1 MSEHEFEH
9 EHEYGCEHN
18 CCEHDGHCE
27 CGHEHEHHHE
37 HESEHGHSH
46 GCACGC
52 GGCAHDDEEEETKLS
67 LTLLGVSAVLVV
79 VGLFLKSIPIAQTI
93 VGIVAVVLAAYPL
106 VFKVYGDIKA
116 RRFTEIELMIISVV
130 AACCIGELRDAAL
143 VAILYRIGEI
153 IEDRAVENS
162 RKAIDSVAK
171 IQQDY
176 AHLVL
181 DDGTTR
187 KVDAEDVPVGAKIN
201 VLPYERFPIDG
212 VVESGISTA
221 DASAITGESLPITLG
236 KGVEVKSGM
245 VNGKDSVTVVTTE
258 LFGNSTASRI
268 VRMVEDATE
277 KKGNVQKFI
286 TRFAKY
292 YTPIVVIIAVA
303 LAVIGSIATKDV
315 ASWVKRALVFLVA
328 SCPCAIVISIPLGF
342 YTGIGAAAKDGI
354 IVKGSIF
361 IEAFAKAKAFVFD
374 KTGTLTT
381 GNFEVSKITS
391 MSNFTEEQIL
401 TLAAAAEYYSSHPIA
416 KSIVGA
422 APQIDEKYL
431 SDFREVAGGGTSVV
445 FDGKRILCGGRRLLE
460 TEGVETPD
468 YTDGD
473 VCVVFDG
480 KIIGTITLRSALR
493 NGVEDMVEHL
503 RDQGVEHIIMLT
515 GDNET
520 ASDEVAKAINLDE
533 YYCNL
538 LPEEKLSH
546 LEEIKNEYGKV
557 VYVGDGIND
566 APVLASADAGV
577 AMGLGTQAASEAADV
592 ILTNDRLDKLAPAH
606 RLFKRTINIVHFN
619 LIFAI
624 VIKMIVLILGA
635 AGYAPVWLAVFADV
649 GVCVICILISTL
661 IGKAKNS
668 FFDTIHL
675 R

>member
-1 MSEHEFEH
+1 MSEHS
-9 EHEYGCEHN
+9 
-18 CCEHDGHCE
+18 HD
-27 CGHEHEHHHE
+27 
-37 HESEHGHSH
+37 SHSS
-46 GCACGC
+46 C
-52 GGCAHDDEEEETKLS
+52 GGCCGSCAHDHEEKEENKLS
-67 LTLLGVSAVLVV
+67 KILLGVSAALVAV
-79 VGLFLKSIPIAQTI
+79 ELFLKALPVAATIIGIAA
-93 VGIVAVVLAAYPL
+93 VALAAYPL
-106 VFKVYGDIKA
+106 VFTVYDDIKE
-116 RRFTEIELMIISVV
+116 RRFTEVELMIISVI

-143 VAILYRIGEI
+143 VAILYRVGEM

-162 RKAIDSVAK
+162 RKSIDSVSK
-171 IQQDY
+171 IQQDF

-181 DDGTTR
+181 EDGSTQ
-187 KVDAEDVPVGAKIN
+187 KVHADEVSVGSKIT

-212 VVESGISTA
+212 VVFSGISTA
-221 DASAITGESLPITLG
+221 DASAITGESKPITLG

-245 VNGKDSVTVVTTE
+245 INGKDSVTVVTTE

-268 VRMVEDATE
+268 VKMVEDAAE
-277 KKGNVQKFI
+277 RKGNVQKFI

-292 YTPIVVIIAVA
+292 YTPIVVIIAVL
-303 LAVIGSIATKDV
+303 LAVIGSIATKDP
-315 ASWVKRALVFLVA
+315 ASWIKRALIFLVA

-342 YTGIGAAAKDGI
+342 YTGIGTAAKDGI
-354 IVKGSIF
+354 IVKGSVF
-361 IEAFAKAKAFVFD
+361 IEAFAKAKTFVFD

-381 GNFEVSKITS
+381 GSFEVSKVTP
-391 MSNFTEEQIL
+391 MSKFSEDQIL
-401 TLAAAAEYYSSHPIA
+401 TLAAAAEHFSSHPIA
-416 KSIVGA
+416 KSIVEA
-422 APQIDEKYL
+422 APPIDEKYL

-445 FDGKRILCGGRRLLE
+445 FDGKKILCGGRRLLE
-460 TEGVETPD
+460 TEGIETPD

-473 VCVVFDG
+473 VCVVLDG
-480 KIIGTITLRSALR
+480 RLIGTITLRSALR
-493 NGVEDMVEHL
+493 KGVADMVEKL

-520 ASDEVAKAINLDE
+520 ASDEVADAVNLDE

-546 LEEIKNEYGKV
+546 LEQIKNEYGKV

-606 RLFKRTINIVHFN
+606 RLFKRTVNIVSFN

-624 VIKMIVLILGA
+624 TIKMIVLILGA
-635 AGYAPVWLAVFADV
+635 AGFAQVWLAVFADV
-649 GVCVICILISTL
+649 GVCIICILISAL

>member
-1 MSEHEFEH
+1 MSEHS
-9 EHEYGCEHN
+9 
-18 CCEHDGHCE
+18 HD
-27 CGHEHEHHHE
+27 
-37 HESEHGHSH
+37 SHSS
-46 GCACGC
+46 C
-52 GGCAHDDEEEETKLS
+52 GGCCGSCAHDHEEKEENKLS
-67 LTLLGVSAVLVV
+67 KILLGVSAALVAV
-79 VGLFLKSIPIAQTI
+79 ELFLKALPVAATIIGIAA
-93 VGIVAVVLAAYPL
+93 VALAAYPL
-106 VFKVYGDIKA
+106 VFTVYDDIKE
-116 RRFTEIELMIISVV
+116 RRFTEVELMIISVI

-143 VAILYRIGEI
+143 VAILYRVGEM

-162 RKAIDSVAK
+162 RKSIDSVSK
-171 IQQDY
+171 IQQDF

-181 DDGTTR
+181 EDGSTQ
-187 KVDAEDVPVGAKIN
+187 KVHADEVPVGSKIT

-212 VVESGISTA
+212 VVFSGISTA
-221 DASAITGESLPITLG
+221 DASAITGESKPITLG

-245 VNGKDSVTVVTTE
+245 INGKDSVTVVTTE

-268 VRMVEDATE
+268 VKMVEDAAE
-277 KKGNVQKFI
+277 RKGNVQKFI

-292 YTPIVVIIAVA
+292 YTPIVVIIAVL
-303 LAVIGSIATKDV
+303 LAVIGSIATKDP
-315 ASWVKRALVFLVA
+315 ASWIKRALIFLVA

-342 YTGIGAAAKDGI
+342 YTGIGTAAKDGI
-354 IVKGSIF
+354 IVKGSVF
-361 IEAFAKAKAFVFD
+361 IEAFAKAKTFVFD

-381 GNFEVSKITS
+381 GSFEVSKVTP
-391 MSNFTEEQIL
+391 MSKFSEDQIL
-401 TLAAAAEYYSSHPIA
+401 TLAAAAEHFSSHPIA
-416 KSIVGA
+416 KSIVDA
-422 APQIDEKYL
+422 APPIDEKYL

-445 FDGKRILCGGRRLLE
+445 FDGKKILCGGRRLLE
-460 TEGVETPD
+460 TEGIETPD

-473 VCVVFDG
+473 VCVVLDG
-480 KIIGTITLRSALR
+480 RLIGTITLRSALR
-493 NGVEDMVEHL
+493 KGVADMVEKL

-520 ASDEVAKAINLDE
+520 ASDEVADAVNLDE

-546 LEEIKNEYGKV
+546 LEQIKNEYGKV

-606 RLFKRTINIVHFN
+606 RLFKRTVNIVSFN

-624 VIKMIVLILGA
+624 TIKMIVLILGA
-635 AGYAPVWLAVFADV
+635 AGFAQVWLAVFADV
-649 GVCVICILISTL
+649 GVCIICILISAL

>member
-1 MSEHEFEH
+1 MSEHS
-9 EHEYGCEHN
+9 
-18 CCEHDGHCE
+18 HD
-27 CGHEHEHHHE
+27 
-37 HESEHGHSH
+37 SHSS
-46 GCACGC
+46 C
-52 GGCAHDDEEEETKLS
+52 GGCCGSCAHDHEEKEENKLS
-67 LTLLGVSAVLVV
+67 KILLGVSAALVAV
-79 VGLFLKSIPIAQTI
+79 ELFLKALPVAATIIGIAA
-93 VGIVAVVLAAYPL
+93 VALAAYPL
-106 VFKVYGDIKA
+106 VFTVYDDIKE
-116 RRFTEIELMIISVV
+116 RRFTEVELMIISVI

-143 VAILYRIGEI
+143 VAILYRLGEM

-162 RKAIDSVAK
+162 RKSIDSVSK
-171 IQQDY
+171 IQQDF

-181 DDGTTR
+181 EDGSTQ
-187 KVDAEDVPVGAKIN
+187 KVHADEVPVGSKIT

-212 VVESGISTA
+212 VVFSGISTA
-221 DASAITGESLPITLG
+221 DASAITGESKPITLG

-245 VNGKDSVTVVTTE
+245 INGKDSVTVVTTE

-268 VRMVEDATE
+268 VKMVEDAAE
-277 KKGNVQKFI
+277 RKGNVQKFI

-292 YTPIVVIIAVA
+292 YTPIVVIIAVL
-303 LAVIGSIATKDV
+303 LAVIGSIATKDP
-315 ASWVKRALVFLVA
+315 ASWIKRALIFLVA

-342 YTGIGAAAKDGI
+342 YTGIGTAAKDGV
-354 IVKGSIF
+354 IVKGSVF
-361 IEAFAKAKAFVFD
+361 IEAFAKAKTFVFD

-381 GNFEVSKITS
+381 GSFEVSKVTP
-391 MSNFTEEQIL
+391 MSKFSEDQIL
-401 TLAAAAEYYSSHPIA
+401 TLAAAAEHFSSHPIA
-416 KSIVGA
+416 KSIVDA
-422 APQIDEKYL
+422 APPIDEKYL

-445 FDGKRILCGGRRLLE
+445 FDGKKILCGGRRLLE
-460 TEGVETPD
+460 TEGIETPD

-473 VCVVFDG
+473 VCVVLDG
-480 KIIGTITLRSALR
+480 RLIGTITLRSALR
-493 NGVEDMVEHL
+493 KGVADMVEKL

-520 ASDEVAKAINLDE
+520 ASDEVADAVNLDE

-546 LEEIKNEYGKV
+546 LEQIKNEYGKV

-606 RLFKRTINIVHFN
+606 RLFKRTVNIVSFN

-624 VIKMIVLILGA
+624 TIKMIVLILGA
-635 AGYAPVWLAVFADV
+635 AGFAQVWLAVFADV
-649 GVCVICILISTL
+649 GVCIICILISAL

>member
-1 MSEHEFEH
+1 MSEHS
-9 EHEYGCEHN
+9 
-18 CCEHDGHCE
+18 HD
-27 CGHEHEHHHE
+27 
-37 HESEHGHSH
+37 SHSS
-46 GCACGC
+46 C
-52 GGCAHDDEEEETKLS
+52 GGCCGSCAHDHEEKEENKLS
-67 LTLLGVSAVLVV
+67 KILLGVSAALVAV
-79 VGLFLKSIPIAQTI
+79 ELFLKALPVAATIIGIAA
-93 VGIVAVVLAAYPL
+93 VALAAYPL
-106 VFKVYGDIKA
+106 VFTVYDDIKE
-116 RRFTEIELMIISVV
+116 RRFTEVELMIISVI

-143 VAILYRIGEI
+143 VAILYRLGEM

-162 RKAIDSVAK
+162 RKSIDSVSK
-171 IQQDY
+171 IQQDF

-181 DDGTTR
+181 EDGSTQ
-187 KVDAEDVPVGAKIN
+187 KVHADEVPIGSKIT

-212 VVESGISTA
+212 VVFSGISTA
-221 DASAITGESLPITLG
+221 DASAITGESKPITLG

-245 VNGKDSVTVVTTE
+245 INGKDSVTVVTTE

-268 VRMVEDATE
+268 VKMVEDAAE
-277 KKGNVQKFI
+277 RKGNVQKFI

-292 YTPIVVIIAVA
+292 YTPIVVIIAVL
-303 LAVIGSIATKDV
+303 LAVIGSIATKDP
-315 ASWVKRALVFLVA
+315 ASWIKRALIFLVA

-342 YTGIGAAAKDGI
+342 YTGIGTAAKDGV
-354 IVKGSIF
+354 IVKGSVF
-361 IEAFAKAKAFVFD
+361 IEAFAKAKTFVFD

-381 GNFEVSKITS
+381 GSFEVSKVTP
-391 MSNFTEEQIL
+391 MSKFSEDQIL
-401 TLAAAAEYYSSHPIA
+401 TLAAAAEHFSSHPIA
-416 KSIVGA
+416 KSIVEA
-422 APQIDEKYL
+422 APPIDEKYL
-431 SDFREVAGGGTSVV
+431 GDFREVAGGGTSVV
-445 FDGKRILCGGRRLLE
+445 FDGKKILCGGRRLLE
-460 TEGVETPD
+460 TEGIETPD

-473 VCVVFDG
+473 VCVVLDG
-480 KIIGTITLRSALR
+480 RLIGTITLRSALR
-493 NGVEDMVEHL
+493 KGVADMVEKL

-520 ASDEVAKAINLDE
+520 ASDEVADAVNLDE

-546 LEEIKNEYGKV
+546 LEQIKNEYGKV

-606 RLFKRTINIVHFN
+606 RLFKRTVNIVSFN

-624 VIKMIVLILGA
+624 TIKMIVLILGA
-635 AGYAPVWLAVFADV
+635 AGFAQVWLAVFADV
-649 GVCVICILISTL
+649 GVCIICILISAL

>member
-1 MSEHEFEH
+1 MSEHS
-9 EHEYGCEHN
+9 
-18 CCEHDGHCE
+18 HD
-27 CGHEHEHHHE
+27 
-37 HESEHGHSH
+37 SHSS
-46 GCACGC
+46 C
-52 GGCAHDDEEEETKLS
+52 GGCCGSCAHDHEEKEENKLS
-67 LTLLGVSAVLVV
+67 KILLGVSAALVA
-79 VGLFLKSIPIAQTI
+79 VGLFLKALPVAATIIGIAA
-93 VGIVAVVLAAYPL
+93 VALAAYPL
-106 VFKVYGDIKA
+106 VFTVYDDIKE
-116 RRFTEIELMIISVV
+116 RRFTEVELMIISVI

-143 VAILYRIGEI
+143 VAILYRVGEM

-162 RKAIDSVAK
+162 RKSIDSVSK
-171 IQQDY
+171 IQQDF

-181 DDGTTR
+181 EDGSTQ
-187 KVDAEDVPVGAKIN
+187 KVHADEVPVGSKIT

-212 VVESGISTA
+212 VVFSGISTA
-221 DASAITGESLPITLG
+221 DASAITGESKPITLG

-245 VNGKDSVTVVTTE
+245 INGKDSVTVVTTE

-268 VRMVEDATE
+268 VKMVEDAAE
-277 KKGNVQKFI
+277 RKGNVQKFI

-292 YTPIVVIIAVA
+292 YTPIVVIIAVL
-303 LAVIGSIATKDV
+303 LAVIGSIATKDP
-315 ASWVKRALVFLVA
+315 ASWIKRALIFLVA

-342 YTGIGAAAKDGI
+342 YTGIGTAAKDGV
-354 IVKGSIF
+354 IVKGSVF
-361 IEAFAKAKAFVFD
+361 IEAFAKAKTFVFD

-381 GNFEVSKITS
+381 GSFEVSKVTP
-391 MSNFTEEQIL
+391 MSKFSEDQIL
-401 TLAAAAEYYSSHPIA
+401 TLAAAAEHFSSHPIA
-416 KSIVGA
+416 KSIVEA
-422 APQIDEKYL
+422 APPIDEKYL

-445 FDGKRILCGGRRLLE
+445 FDGKKILCGGRRLLE
-460 TEGVETPD
+460 TEGIETPD

-473 VCVVFDG
+473 VCVVLDG
-480 KIIGTITLRSALR
+480 RLIGTITLRSALR
-493 NGVEDMVEHL
+493 KGVADMVEKL

-520 ASDEVAKAINLDE
+520 ASDEVADAVNLDE

-546 LEEIKNEYGKV
+546 LEQIKNEYGKV

-606 RLFKRTINIVHFN
+606 RLFKRTVNIVSFN

-624 VIKMIVLILGA
+624 TIKMIVLILGA
-635 AGYAPVWLAVFADV
+635 AGFAQVWLAVFADV
-649 GVCVICILISTL
+649 GVCIICILISAL

>member
-1 MSEHEFEH
+1 MSEHS
-9 EHEYGCEHN
+9 
-18 CCEHDGHCE
+18 HDC
-27 CGHEHEHHHE
+27 
-37 HESEHGHSH
+37 HSS
-46 GCACGC
+46 C
-52 GGCAHDDEEEETKLS
+52 GGCCGNCSHGNEEKEENKLS
-67 LTLLGVSAVLVV
+67 KILLGVSAALVV
-79 VGLFLKSIPIAQTI
+79 VGLFLKSLPVAATIIGIAA
-93 VGIVAVVLAAYPL
+93 VALAAYPL
-106 VFKVYGDIKA
+106 VFTVYDDIKE
-116 RRFTEIELMIISVV
+116 RRFTEVELMLISVI

-143 VAILYRIGEI
+143 VAILYRIGEM
-153 IEDRAVENS
+153 IEGRAVENS
-162 RKAIDSVAK
+162 RKSIDSVSK
-171 IQQDY
+171 IQQDF
-176 AHLVL
+176 AHLIL
-181 DDGTTR
+181 EDGSTQ
-187 KVDAEDVPVGAKIN
+187 KVHADEVPVGSKIT

-212 VVESGISTA
+212 VVYSGISTA
-221 DASAITGESLPITLG
+221 DASAITGESKPITLG
-236 KGVEVKSGM
+236 KGAEVKSGM
-245 VNGKDSVTVVTTE
+245 INGKDSVTVVTTE

-268 VRMVEDATE
+268 VKMVEDAAE
-277 KKGNVQKFI
+277 RKGNVQKFI

-292 YTPIVVIIAVA
+292 YTPIVVIIAVL
-303 LAVIGSIATKDV
+303 LAVIGSIATKEP
-315 ASWVKRALVFLVA
+315 ASWIKRALIFLVA

-342 YTGIGAAAKDGI
+342 YTGIGTAAKDGI
-354 IVKGSIF
+354 IVKGSVF
-361 IEAFAKAKAFVFD
+361 IEAFAKAKTFVFD

-381 GNFEVSKITS
+381 GSFEVSRVTP
-391 MSNFTEEQIL
+391 MSKFSEDQIL
-401 TLAAAAEYYSSHPIA
+401 TLAAAAEHFSSHPIA
-416 KSIVGA
+416 KSIVEA
-422 APQIDEKYL
+422 APPIDEKYL

-445 FDGKRILCGGRRLLE
+445 FDGKKILCGGRRLLE

-473 VCVVFDG
+473 VCVVLDG
-480 KIIGTITLRSALR
+480 RLIGTITLRSALR
-493 NGVEDMVEHL
+493 KGVADMVERL
-503 RDQGVEHIIMLT
+503 RDQGIEHIIMLT

-546 LEEIKNEYGKV
+546 LEDIKNEYGKV

-606 RLFKRTINIVHFN
+606 RLFKRTINIVNFN

-624 VIKMIVLILGA
+624 TVKMIVLILGA

-649 GVCVICILISTL
+649 GVCIICILISSL

>member
-1 MSEHEFEH
+1 MSEHS
-9 EHEYGCEHN
+9 
-18 CCEHDGHCE
+18 HD
-27 CGHEHEHHHE
+27 
-37 HESEHGHSH
+37 SHSS
-46 GCACGC
+46 C
-52 GGCAHDDEEEETKLS
+52 GGCCGSCAHDHEEKEENKLS
-67 LTLLGVSAVLVV
+67 KILLGVSAALVA
-79 VGLFLKSIPIAQTI
+79 VGLFLKALPVAATIIGIAA
-93 VGIVAVVLAAYPL
+93 VALAAYPL
-106 VFKVYGDIKA
+106 VFTVYDDIKE
-116 RRFTEIELMIISVV
+116 RRFTEVELMLISVI

-143 VAILYRIGEI
+143 VAILYRVGEM

-162 RKAIDSVAK
+162 RKSIDSVSK
-171 IQQDY
+171 IQQDF

-181 DDGTTR
+181 EDGSTQ
-187 KVDAEDVPVGAKIN
+187 KVHADEVPVGSKIT

-212 VVESGISTA
+212 VVFSGISTA
-221 DASAITGESLPITLG
+221 DASAITGESKPITLG

-245 VNGKDSVTVVTTE
+245 INGKDSVTVVTTE
-258 LFGNSTASRI
+258 LFDNSTASRI
-268 VRMVEDATE
+268 VKMVEDAAE
-277 KKGNVQKFI
+277 RKGNVQKFI

-292 YTPIVVIIAVA
+292 YTPIVVIIAVL
-303 LAVIGSIATKDV
+303 LAVIGSIATKDP
-315 ASWVKRALVFLVA
+315 ASWIKRALIFLVA

-342 YTGIGAAAKDGI
+342 YTGIGTAAKDGV
-354 IVKGSIF
+354 IVKGSVF
-361 IEAFAKAKAFVFD
+361 IEAFAKAKTFVFD

-381 GNFEVSKITS
+381 GSFEVSKVTP
-391 MSNFTEEQIL
+391 MSKFSEDQIL
-401 TLAAAAEYYSSHPIA
+401 TLAAAAEHFSSHPIA
-416 KSIVGA
+416 KSIVEA
-422 APQIDEKYL
+422 APPIDEKYL

-445 FDGKRILCGGRRLLE
+445 FDGKKILCGGRRLLE
-460 TEGVETPD
+460 TEGIETPD

-473 VCVVFDG
+473 VCVVLDG
-480 KIIGTITLRSALR
+480 RLIGTITLRSALR
-493 NGVEDMVEHL
+493 KGVADMVEKL

-520 ASDEVAKAINLDE
+520 ASDEVANAVNLDE

-546 LEEIKNEYGKV
+546 LEQIKNEYGKV

-606 RLFKRTINIVHFN
+606 RLFKRTVNIVSFN

-624 VIKMIVLILGA
+624 TIKMIVLILGA
-635 AGYAPVWLAVFADV
+635 AGFAQVWLAVFADV
-649 GVCVICILISTL
+649 GVCIICILISAL
-661 IGKAKNS
+661 IGEAKNS

>member
-1 MSEHEFEH
+1 MSEHS
-9 EHEYGCEHN
+9 
-18 CCEHDGHCE
+18 HDC
-27 CGHEHEHHHE
+27 
-37 HESEHGHSH
+37 HSS
-46 GCACGC
+46 C
-52 GGCAHDDEEEETKLS
+52 GGCCGNCSHGNEEKEENKLS
-67 LTLLGVSAVLVV
+67 KILLGVSAALVV
-79 VGLFLKSIPIAQTI
+79 VGLFLKSLPVAATIIGIAA
-93 VGIVAVVLAAYPL
+93 VALAAYPL
-106 VFKVYGDIKA
+106 VFTVYDDIKE
-116 RRFTEIELMIISVV
+116 RRFTEVELMLISVI

-143 VAILYRIGEI
+143 VAILYRIGEM

-162 RKAIDSVAK
+162 RKSIDSVSK
-171 IQQDY
+171 IQQDF
-176 AHLVL
+176 AHLIL
-181 DDGTTR
+181 EDGSTQ
-187 KVDAEDVPVGAKIN
+187 KVHADEVPVGSKIT

-212 VVESGISTA
+212 VVYSGISTA
-221 DASAITGESLPITLG
+221 DASAITGESKPITLG
-236 KGVEVKSGM
+236 RGVEVKSGM
-245 VNGKDSVTVVTTE
+245 INGKDSVTVVTTE

-268 VRMVEDATE
+268 VKMVEDAAE
-277 KKGNVQKFI
+277 RKGNVQKFI

-292 YTPIVVIIAVA
+292 YTPIVVIIAV
-303 LAVIGSIATKDV
+303 LMAVIGSIATKDP
-315 ASWVKRALVFLVA
+315 ASWIKRALIFLVA

-342 YTGIGAAAKDGI
+342 YTGIGTAAKDGI
-354 IVKGSIF
+354 IVKGSVF
-361 IEAFAKAKAFVFD
+361 IEAFAKAKTFVFD

-381 GNFEVSKITS
+381 GSFEVSKVTP
-391 MSNFTEEQIL
+391 MSKFSEDQIL
-401 TLAAAAEYYSSHPIA
+401 TLAAAAEHFSSHPIA
-416 KSIVGA
+416 KSIVEA
-422 APQIDEKYL
+422 APPIDEKYL

-445 FDGKRILCGGRRLLE
+445 FDGKKILCGGRRLLE

-473 VCVVFDG
+473 VCVVLDG
-480 KIIGTITLRSALR
+480 RLIGTITLRSALR
-493 NGVEDMVEHL
+493 KGVADMVERL
-503 RDQGVEHIIMLT
+503 RDQGIEHIIMLT

-606 RLFKRTINIVHFN
+606 RLFKRTINIVNFN

-624 VIKMIVLILGA
+624 TIKMIVLILGA
-635 AGYAPVWLAVFADV
+635 AGFAPVWLAVFADV
-649 GVCVICILISTL
+649 GVCIICILISAL

>member
-1 MSEHEFEH
+1 MSEHS
-9 EHEYGCEHN
+9 
-18 CCEHDGHCE
+18 HD
-27 CGHEHEHHHE
+27 
-37 HESEHGHSH
+37 SHSS
-46 GCACGC
+46 C
-52 GGCAHDDEEEETKLS
+52 GGCCGSCAHDHEEKEENKLS
-67 LTLLGVSAVLVV
+67 KILLGVSAALVA
-79 VGLFLKSIPIAQTI
+79 VGLFLKALPVAATIIGIAA
-93 VGIVAVVLAAYPL
+93 VAFAAYPL
-106 VFKVYGDIKA
+106 VFTVYDDIKE
-116 RRFTEIELMIISVV
+116 RRFTEVELMLISVI

-143 VAILYRIGEI
+143 VAILYRVGEM

-162 RKAIDSVAK
+162 RKSIDSVSK
-171 IQQDY
+171 IQQDF

-181 DDGTTR
+181 EDGSTQ
-187 KVDAEDVPVGAKIN
+187 KVHADEVPVGSKIT

-212 VVESGISTA
+212 VVFSGISTA
-221 DASAITGESLPITLG
+221 DASAITGESKPITLG

-245 VNGKDSVTVVTTE
+245 INGKDSVTVVTTE

-268 VRMVEDATE
+268 VKMVEDAAE
-277 KKGNVQKFI
+277 RKGNVQKFI

-292 YTPIVVIIAVA
+292 YTPIVVIIAVL
-303 LAVIGSIATKDV
+303 LAVIGSIATKDP
-315 ASWVKRALVFLVA
+315 ASWIKRALIFLVA

-342 YTGIGAAAKDGI
+342 YTGIGTAAKDGV
-354 IVKGSIF
+354 IVKGSVF
-361 IEAFAKAKAFVFD
+361 IEAFAKAKTFVFD

-381 GNFEVSKITS
+381 GSFEVSKVTP
-391 MSNFTEEQIL
+391 MSKFSEDQIL
-401 TLAAAAEYYSSHPIA
+401 TLAAAAEHFSSHPIA
-416 KSIVGA
+416 KSIVEA
-422 APQIDEKYL
+422 APPIDEKYL

-445 FDGKRILCGGRRLLE
+445 FDGKKILCGGRRLLE
-460 TEGVETPD
+460 TEGIETPD

-473 VCVVFDG
+473 VCVVLDG
-480 KIIGTITLRSALR
+480 RLIGTITLRSALR
-493 NGVEDMVEHL
+493 KGVADMVEKL

-520 ASDEVAKAINLDE
+520 ASDEVADAVNLDE

-546 LEEIKNEYGKV
+546 LEQIKNEYGKV

-606 RLFKRTINIVHFN
+606 RLFKRTVNIVSFN

-624 VIKMIVLILGA
+624 TIKMIVLILGA
-635 AGYAPVWLAVFADV
+635 AGFAQVWLAVFADV
-649 GVCVICILISTL
+649 GVCIICILISAL

>member
-1 MSEHEFEH
+1 MSEHS
-9 EHEYGCEHN
+9 
-18 CCEHDGHCE
+18 HD
-27 CGHEHEHHHE
+27 
-37 HESEHGHSH
+37 SHSS
-46 GCACGC
+46 C
-52 GGCAHDDEEEETKLS
+52 GGCCGSCAHDHEEKEENKLS
-67 LTLLGVSAVLVV
+67 KILLGVSAALVAV
-79 VGLFLKSIPIAQTI
+79 ELFLKALPVAATIIGIAA
-93 VGIVAVVLAAYPL
+93 VALAAYPL
-106 VFKVYGDIKA
+106 VFTVYDDIKE
-116 RRFTEIELMIISVV
+116 RRFTEVELMIISVI

-143 VAILYRIGEI
+143 VAILYRVGEM

-162 RKAIDSVAK
+162 RKSIDSVSK
-171 IQQDY
+171 IQQDF

-181 DDGTTR
+181 EDGSTQ
-187 KVDAEDVPVGAKIN
+187 KVHADEVPVGSKIT

-212 VVESGISTA
+212 VVFSGISTA
-221 DASAITGESLPITLG
+221 DASAITGESKPITLG

-245 VNGKDSVTVVTTE
+245 INGKDSVTVVTTE

-268 VRMVEDATE
+268 VKMVEDAAE
-277 KKGNVQKFI
+277 RKGNVQKFI

-292 YTPIVVIIAVA
+292 YTPIVVIIAVL
-303 LAVIGSIATKDV
+303 LAVIGSIATKDP
-315 ASWVKRALVFLVA
+315 ASWIKRALIFLVA

-342 YTGIGAAAKDGI
+342 YTGIGTAAKDGI
-354 IVKGSIF
+354 IVKGSVF
-361 IEAFAKAKAFVFD
+361 IEAFAKAKTFVFD

-381 GNFEVSKITS
+381 GSFEVSKVTP
-391 MSNFTEEQIL
+391 MSKFSEDQIL
-401 TLAAAAEYYSSHPIA
+401 TLAAAAEHFSSHPIA
-416 KSIVGA
+416 KSIVEA
-422 APQIDEKYL
+422 APPIDEKYL

-445 FDGKRILCGGRRLLE
+445 FDGKKILCGGRRLLE
-460 TEGVETPD
+460 TEGIETPD

-473 VCVVFDG
+473 VCVVLDG
-480 KIIGTITLRSALR
+480 RLIGTITLRSALR
-493 NGVEDMVEHL
+493 KGVADMVEKL

-520 ASDEVAKAINLDE
+520 ASDEVADAVNLDE

-546 LEEIKNEYGKV
+546 LEQIKNEYGKV

-606 RLFKRTINIVHFN
+606 RLFKRTVNIVSFN

-624 VIKMIVLILGA
+624 TIKMIVLILGA
-635 AGYAPVWLAVFADV
+635 AGFAQVWLAVFADV
-649 GVCVICILISTL
+649 GVCIICILISAL

>member
-1 MSEHEFEH
+1 MSEHS
-9 EHEYGCEHN
+9 
-18 CCEHDGHCE
+18 HD
-27 CGHEHEHHHE
+27 
-37 HESEHGHSH
+37 SHSS
-46 GCACGC
+46 C
-52 GGCAHDDEEEETKLS
+52 GGCCGSCAHDHEEKEENKLS
-67 LTLLGVSAVLVV
+67 KILLGVSAALVAV
-79 VGLFLKSIPIAQTI
+79 ELFLKALPVAATIIGIAA
-93 VGIVAVVLAAYPL
+93 VALAAYPL
-106 VFKVYGDIKA
+106 VFTVYDDIKE
-116 RRFTEIELMIISVV
+116 RRFTEVELMLISVI

-143 VAILYRIGEI
+143 VAILYRVGEM

-162 RKAIDSVAK
+162 RKSIDSVSK
-171 IQQDY
+171 IQQDF

-181 DDGTTR
+181 EDGSTQ
-187 KVDAEDVPVGAKIN
+187 KVHADEVPVGSKIT

-212 VVESGISTA
+212 VVFSGISTA
-221 DASAITGESLPITLG
+221 DASAITGESKPITLG

-245 VNGKDSVTVVTTE
+245 INGKDSVTVVTTE

-268 VRMVEDATE
+268 VKMVEDAAE
-277 KKGNVQKFI
+277 RKGNVQKFI

-292 YTPIVVIIAVA
+292 YTPIVVIIAVL
-303 LAVIGSIATKDV
+303 LAVIGSIATKDP
-315 ASWVKRALVFLVA
+315 ASWIKRALIFLVA

-342 YTGIGAAAKDGI
+342 YTGIGTAAKDGI
-354 IVKGSIF
+354 IVKGSVF
-361 IEAFAKAKAFVFD
+361 IEAFAKAKTFVFD

-381 GNFEVSKITS
+381 GSFEVNKVTPMSKFS
-391 MSNFTEEQIL
+391 EDQIL
-401 TLAAAAEYYSSHPIA
+401 TLAAAAEHFSSHPIA
-416 KSIVGA
+416 KSIVEA
-422 APQIDEKYL
+422 APPIDEKYL

-445 FDGKRILCGGRRLLE
+445 FDGKKILCGGRRLLE
-460 TEGVETPD
+460 TEGIETPD

-473 VCVVFDG
+473 VCVVLDG
-480 KIIGTITLRSALR
+480 RLIGTITLRSALR
-493 NGVEDMVEHL
+493 KGVADMVEKL

-520 ASDEVAKAINLDE
+520 ASDEVADAVNLDE

-546 LEEIKNEYGKV
+546 LEQIKNEYGKV

-606 RLFKRTINIVHFN
+606 RLFKRTVNIVSFN

-624 VIKMIVLILGA
+624 TIKMIVLILGA
-635 AGYAPVWLAVFADV
+635 AGFAQVWLAVFADV
-649 GVCVICILISTL
+649 GVCIICILISAL

>member
-1 MSEHEFEH
+1 MFEH
-9 EHEYGCEHN
+9 EHSHENEF
-18 CCEHDGHCE
+18 EHDEHCG
-27 CGHEHEHHHE
+27 CGHEHHHE
-37 HESEHGHSH
+37 HEHCHSH

-67 LTLLGVSAVLVV
+67 LSLLGVSSVLVV
-79 VGLFLKSIPIAQTI
+79 VGLFLKSVPVVQTI
-93 VGIVAVVLAAYPL
+93 VGIIAVVLAAYPL
-106 VFKVYGDIKA
+106 VFKVYGDIKS
-116 RRFTEIELMIISVV
+116 RKFTEIELMLISVI

-143 VAILYRIGEI
+143 VAILYRIGEL
-153 IEDRAVENS
+153 IEDKAVENS
-162 RKAIDSVAK
+162 RKSIDSVAK

-176 AHLVL
+176 AHLVT
-181 DDGTTR
+181 DDGTTK
-187 KVDAEDVPVGAKIN
+187 KVHADQVPVGAKIT

-212 VVESGISTA
+212 IVESGVSTA

-245 VNGKDSVTVVTTE
+245 VNGKDSVTVITTE

-268 VRMVEDATE
+268 VKMVENAAE

-292 YTPIVVIIAVA
+292 YTPVVVIAAIA
-303 LAVIGSIATKDV
+303 LAIIGSIVTKDI
-315 ASWVKRALVFLVA
+315 ASWVKRALIFLVA

-354 IVKGSIF
+354 IVKGSVF
-361 IEAFAKAKAFVFD
+361 IEAFAKAKTFVFD

-381 GNFEVSKITS
+381 GSFEVSKVTS
-391 MSNFTEEQIL
+391 LSRFSEAQIL
-401 TLAAAAEYYSSHPIA
+401 ALAAAAEYYSSHPIA
-416 KSIVGA
+416 KSIVAA
-422 APQIDEKYL
+422 APKIKETYL
-431 SDFREVAGGGTSVV
+431 SDFREVAGGGTSIV
-445 FDGKRILCGGRRLLE
+445 FDGKRILCGGKRLLE
-460 TEGVETPD
+460 TEGIETPD
-468 YTDGD
+468 YMDGD
-473 VCVVFDG
+473 VCVVFEG
-480 KIIGTITLRSALR
+480 KIVGTITLRSSLR
-493 NGVEDMVEHL
+493 KGVEDMIEQL

-520 ASDEVAKAINLDE
+520 ASDEVAKAVNLDE

-546 LEEIKNEYGKV
+546 LEEIKNEYGNV

-606 RLFKRTINIVHFN
+606 KLFKRTVNIVHFN
-619 LIFAI
+619 IIFAI
-624 VIKMIVLILGA
+624 AIKMIVLILGA

-661 IGKAKNS
+661 IGKSKNS

>member
-1 MSEHEFEH
+1 MSEHS
-9 EHEYGCEHN
+9 
-18 CCEHDGHCE
+18 HD
-27 CGHEHEHHHE
+27 
-37 HESEHGHSH
+37 SHSS
-46 GCACGC
+46 C
-52 GGCAHDDEEEETKLS
+52 GGCCGSCAHDHEEKEENKLS
-67 LTLLGVSAVLVV
+67 KILLGVSAALVAV
-79 VGLFLKSIPIAQTI
+79 ELFLKALPVAATIIGIAA
-93 VGIVAVVLAAYPL
+93 VALSAYPL
-106 VFKVYGDIKA
+106 VFTVYDDIKE
-116 RRFTEIELMIISVV
+116 RRFTEVELMIISVI

-143 VAILYRIGEI
+143 VAILYRVGEM

-162 RKAIDSVAK
+162 RKSIDSVSK
-171 IQQDY
+171 IQQDF

-181 DDGTTR
+181 EDGSTQ
-187 KVDAEDVPVGAKIN
+187 KVHADEVPVGSKIT

-212 VVESGISTA
+212 VVFSGISTA
-221 DASAITGESLPITLG
+221 DASAITGESKPITLG

-245 VNGKDSVTVVTTE
+245 INGKDSVTVVTTE

-268 VRMVEDATE
+268 VKMVEDAAE
-277 KKGNVQKFI
+277 RKGNVQKFI

-292 YTPIVVIIAVA
+292 YTPIVVIIAVL
-303 LAVIGSIATKDV
+303 LAVIGSIATKDP
-315 ASWVKRALVFLVA
+315 ASWIKRALIFLVA

-342 YTGIGAAAKDGI
+342 YTGIGTAAKDGV
-354 IVKGSIF
+354 IVKGSVF
-361 IEAFAKAKAFVFD
+361 IEAFAKAKTFVFD

-381 GNFEVSKITS
+381 GSFEVSKVTP
-391 MSNFTEEQIL
+391 MSKFSEDQIL
-401 TLAAAAEYYSSHPIA
+401 TLAAAAEHFSSHPIA
-416 KSIVGA
+416 KSIVEA
-422 APQIDEKYL
+422 APPIDEKYL

-445 FDGKRILCGGRRLLE
+445 FDGKKILCGGRRLLE
-460 TEGVETPD
+460 TEGIETPD

-473 VCVVFDG
+473 VCVVLDG
-480 KIIGTITLRSALR
+480 RLIGTITLRSALR
-493 NGVEDMVEHL
+493 KGVADMVEKL

-520 ASDEVAKAINLDE
+520 ASDEVADAVNLDE

-546 LEEIKNEYGKV
+546 LEQIKNEYGKV

-606 RLFKRTINIVHFN
+606 RLFKRTVNIVSFN

-624 VIKMIVLILGA
+624 TIKMIVLILGA
-635 AGYAPVWLAVFADV
+635 AGFAQVWLAVFADV
-649 GVCVICILISTL
+649 GVCIICILISAL

>member
-1 MSEHEFEH
+1 MSEH
-9 EHEYGCEHN
+9 N
-18 CCEHDGHCE
+18 
-27 CGHEHEHHHE
+27 HEHEHDCECECCCEAE
-37 HESEHGHSH
+37 HEHGHSH
-46 GCACGC
+46 GCGGGCGC
-52 GGCAHDDEEEETKLS
+52 CGHDEEEKEETLISKI
-67 LTLLGVSAVLVV
+67 LLGVSVVLVI
-79 VGLFLKSIPIAQTI
+79 VGLFLKTGTILSMILGIA
-93 VGIVAVVLAAYPL
+93 AVVLAAYPL
-106 VFKVYGDIKA
+106 LFTVYDDIKA
-116 RRFTEIELMIISVV
+116 RKFTEVELMLISVV

-143 VAILYRIGEI
+143 VAVLYRIGEML
-153 IEDRAVENS
+153 EDRAVENS

-171 IQQDY
+171 IQQDF
-176 AHLVL
+176 AHIIRE
-181 DDGTTR
+181 DGTTE
-187 KVDAEDVPVGAKIN
+187 KVHADDVPIGSRIS

-212 VVESGISTA
+212 IVESGISTA

-236 KGVEVKSGM
+236 KGIEVKSGM
-245 VNGKDSVTVVTTE
+245 INGKDSVTVVTTE

-268 VRMVEDATE
+268 VKMVEDATE

-292 YTPIVVIIAVA
+292 YTPVVVIVAFA
-303 LAVIGSIATKDV
+303 LAIIGSIATKDV

-354 IVKGSIF
+354 IVKGSVF

-381 GNFEVSKITS
+381 GAFEVSKITS
-391 MSNFTEEQIL
+391 MSGFSEEQIL

-416 KSIVGA
+416 KSIVKA
-422 APQIDEKYL
+422 APPIDEKYL

-473 VCVVFDG
+473 VCVVLDG

-493 NGVEDMVEHL
+493 KDVENMVESL

-515 GDNET
+515 GDNEK
-520 ASDEVAKAINLDE
+520 ASDEVANAINLDE

-546 LEEIKNEYGKV
+546 LEEIKSQYGKV

-606 RLFKRTINIVHFN
+606 KLFKRTINIVHFN
-619 LIFAI
+619 VIFALA
-624 VIKMIVLILGA
+624 IKLIVLVLGA

-649 GVCVICILISTL
+649 GVCLICVLISAL
-661 IGKAKNS
+661 IGKGKNS
-668 FFDTIHL
+668 FFDSIHL
-675 R
+675 N

>member
-1 MSEHEFEH
+1 MSEHS
-9 EHEYGCEHN
+9 
-18 CCEHDGHCE
+18 HDC
-27 CGHEHEHHHE
+27 
-37 HESEHGHSH
+37 HSS
-46 GCACGC
+46 C
-52 GGCAHDDEEEETKLS
+52 GGCCGNCSHGNEEKEENKLS
-67 LTLLGVSAVLVV
+67 KILLGVSAALVV
-79 VGLFLKSIPIAQTI
+79 VGLFLKSLPVAATIIGIAA
-93 VGIVAVVLAAYPL
+93 VALAAYPL
-106 VFKVYGDIKA
+106 VFTVYDDIKE
-116 RRFTEIELMIISVV
+116 RRFTEVELMLISVI

-143 VAILYRIGEI
+143 VAILYRIGEM
-153 IEDRAVENS
+153 IEGRAVENS
-162 RKAIDSVAK
+162 RKSIDSVSK
-171 IQQDY
+171 IQQDF
-176 AHLVL
+176 AHLIL
-181 DDGTTR
+181 EDGSTQ
-187 KVDAEDVPVGAKIN
+187 KVHADEVPVGSKIT

-212 VVESGISTA
+212 VVYSGISTA
-221 DASAITGESLPITLG
+221 DASAITGESKPITLG
-236 KGVEVKSGM
+236 KGAEVKSGM
-245 VNGKDSVTVVTTE
+245 INGKDSVTVVTTE

-268 VRMVEDATE
+268 VKMVEDAAE
-277 KKGNVQKFI
+277 RKGNVQKFI

-292 YTPIVVIIAVA
+292 YTPIVVIIAVL
-303 LAVIGSIATKDV
+303 LAVIGSIATKDP
-315 ASWVKRALVFLVA
+315 ASWIKRALIFLVA

-342 YTGIGAAAKDGI
+342 YTGIGTAAKDGI
-354 IVKGSIF
+354 IVKGSVF
-361 IEAFAKAKAFVFD
+361 IEAFAKAKTFVFD

-381 GNFEVSKITS
+381 GSFEVSRVTP
-391 MSNFTEEQIL
+391 MSKFSEDQIL
-401 TLAAAAEYYSSHPIA
+401 TLAAAAEHFSSHPIA
-416 KSIVGA
+416 KSIVEA
-422 APQIDEKYL
+422 APPIDEKYL

-445 FDGKRILCGGRRLLE
+445 FDGKKILCGGRRLLE

-473 VCVVFDG
+473 VCVVLDG
-480 KIIGTITLRSALR
+480 RLIGTITLRSALR
-493 NGVEDMVEHL
+493 KGVADMVERL

-546 LEEIKNEYGKV
+546 LEDIKNEYGKV

-606 RLFKRTINIVHFN
+606 RLFKRTINIVNFN

-624 VIKMIVLILGA
+624 TVKMIVLILGA
-635 AGYAPVWLAVFADV
+635 AGFAPVWLAVFADV
-649 GVCVICILISTL
+649 GVCIICILISAL
-661 IGKAKNS
+661 IGKAKTS

>member
-1 MSEHEFEH
+1 MSEHS
-9 EHEYGCEHN
+9 
-18 CCEHDGHCE
+18 HDC
-27 CGHEHEHHHE
+27 
-37 HESEHGHSH
+37 HSS
-46 GCACGC
+46 C
-52 GGCAHDDEEEETKLS
+52 GGCCGNCSHGNEEKEENKLS
-67 LTLLGVSAVLVV
+67 KILLGVSAALVV
-79 VGLFLKSIPIAQTI
+79 VGLFLKSLPVAATIIGIAA
-93 VGIVAVVLAAYPL
+93 VALAAYPL
-106 VFKVYGDIKA
+106 VFTVYDDIKE
-116 RRFTEIELMIISVV
+116 RRFTEVELMLISVI

-143 VAILYRIGEI
+143 VAILYRIGEM

-162 RKAIDSVAK
+162 RKSIDSVSK
-171 IQQDY
+171 IQQDF
-176 AHLVL
+176 AHLIL
-181 DDGTTR
+181 EDGSTQ
-187 KVDAEDVPVGAKIN
+187 KVHADEVPVGSKIT

-212 VVESGISTA
+212 VVYSGISTA
-221 DASAITGESLPITLG
+221 DASAITGESKPITLG
-236 KGVEVKSGM
+236 KGAEVKSGM
-245 VNGKDSVTVVTTE
+245 INGKDSVTVVTTE

-268 VRMVEDATE
+268 VKMVEDAAE
-277 KKGNVQKFI
+277 RKGNVQKFI

-292 YTPIVVIIAVA
+292 YTPIVVIIAVL
-303 LAVIGSIATKDV
+303 LAVIGSIATKDP
-315 ASWVKRALVFLVA
+315 ASWIKRALIFLVA

-342 YTGIGAAAKDGI
+342 YTGIGTAAKDGI
-354 IVKGSIF
+354 IVKGSVF
-361 IEAFAKAKAFVFD
+361 IEAFAKAKTFVFD

-381 GNFEVSKITS
+381 GSFEVSRVTP
-391 MSNFTEEQIL
+391 MSKFSEDQIL
-401 TLAAAAEYYSSHPIA
+401 TLAAAAEHFSSHPIA
-416 KSIVGA
+416 KSIVEA
-422 APQIDEKYL
+422 APPIDEKYL

-445 FDGKRILCGGRRLLE
+445 FDGKKILCGGRRLLE
-460 TEGVETPD
+460 TEGIETPD

-473 VCVVFDG
+473 VCVVLDG
-480 KIIGTITLRSALR
+480 RLIGTITLRSALR
-493 NGVEDMVEHL
+493 KGVADMVERL
-503 RDQGVEHIIMLT
+503 RDQGIEHIIMLT

-546 LEEIKNEYGKV
+546 LEDIKNEYGKV

-606 RLFKRTINIVHFN
+606 RLFKRTINIVNFN

-624 VIKMIVLILGA
+624 TVKMIVLILGA

-649 GVCVICILISTL
+649 GVCIICILISSL

>member
-1 MSEHEFEH
+1 MSEHNHEHEHDCECECCCEAEH
-9 EHEYGCEHN
+9 EHEH
-18 CCEHDGHCE
+18 
-27 CGHEHEHHHE
+27 
-37 HESEHGHSH
+37 EHGHSH
-46 GCACGC
+46 GCGGGCGC
-52 GGCAHDDEEEETKLS
+52 CGHDEEEKEETLLS
-67 LTLLGVSAVLVV
+67 KILLGVSVVLVI
-79 VGLFLKSIPIAQTI
+79 VGLFLKTGTILSMILGIA
-93 VGIVAVVLAAYPL
+93 AVVLAAYPL
-106 VFKVYGDIKA
+106 LFTVYDDIKA
-116 RRFTEIELMIISVV
+116 RRFTEVELMLISVV

-143 VAILYRIGEI
+143 VAVLYRIGEML
-153 IEDRAVENS
+153 EDRAVENS

-171 IQQDY
+171 IQQDF
-176 AHLVL
+176 AHIIRE
-181 DDGTTR
+181 DGTTE
-187 KVDAEDVPVGAKIN
+187 KVHADDVPIGSRIS

-212 VVESGISTA
+212 IVESGISTA

-245 VNGKDSVTVVTTE
+245 INGKDSVTVVTTE

-268 VRMVEDATE
+268 VKMVEDATE

-292 YTPIVVIIAVA
+292 YTPVVVIVAFA
-303 LAVIGSIATKDV
+303 LAIIGSIATKDV

-354 IVKGSIF
+354 IVKGSVF

-381 GNFEVSKITS
+381 GAFEVSKITS
-391 MSNFTEEQIL
+391 MSGFSEEQIL

-416 KSIVGA
+416 KSIVKA
-422 APQIDEKYL
+422 APPIDEKYL
-431 SDFREVAGGGTSVV
+431 SDFREVAGGGTSIV

-473 VCVVFDG
+473 VCVVLDG

-493 NGVEDMVEHL
+493 KDVENMVESL

-515 GDNET
+515 GDNEK
-520 ASDEVAKAINLDE
+520 ASDEVANAINLDE

-546 LEEIKNEYGKV
+546 LEEIKSQYGKV

-606 RLFKRTINIVHFN
+606 KLFKRTINIVHFN
-619 LIFAI
+619 IIFALA
-624 VIKMIVLILGA
+624 IKLIVLVLGA

-649 GVCVICILISTL
+649 GVCLICVLISAL
-661 IGKAKNS
+661 IGKGKNS
-668 FFDTIHL
+668 FFDSIHL
-675 R
+675 N